1 MHRMH
6 NKPRTADGPET
17 EGIVLHWASSYD
29 FHTGL
34 FGLGTKGRN
43 SKMVIELAKIRP
55 GDVVL
60 DVGCG
65 SGSLTLAA
73 AYQTG
78 IQGKVYGI
86 DASPEMIEVAREKTN
101 RAGLPVE
108 FKVGLIEKL
117 DFPDATFD
125 VVISRLA
132 IHHLPDDLKD
142 KGFEEILRVLKPGGY
157 VRIADFCPPTNPV
170 LRHMMSVVIGH
181 RMAQTSVWSLP
192 PMLKSAGFVE
202 VTGEPTRS
210 VFLALASGKKP
221 ER

>member
-6 NKPRTADGPET
+6 NEPRTASGPET
-17 EGIVLHWASSYD
+17 EGNVIHWASSYD

-43 SKMVIELAKIRP
+43 SKMVIELAKIQP
-55 GDVVL
+55 GDTVL

-73 AYQTG
+73 GYRAG
-78 IQGKVYGI
+78 PKGKVYGI
-86 DASPEMIEVAREKTN
+86 DASPEMIEVAQKK
-101 RAGLPVE
+101 ASDSGLPVK

-117 DFPDATFD
+117 DFPNATFD

-132 IHHLPDDLKD
+132 IHHLPDDLKS
-142 KGFEEILRVLKPGGY
+142 KGFTEILRVLKPGGY
-157 VRIADFCPPTNPV
+157 VRIADFFPPANPI
-170 LRHMMSVVIGH
+170 LRHLMSAVIGH
-181 RMAQTSVWSLP
+181 RMAQTSAWSLP

-202 VTGEPTRS
+202 VTSEPTRS
-210 VFLALASGKKP
+210 VFLALISGRKP
-221 ER
+221 GK